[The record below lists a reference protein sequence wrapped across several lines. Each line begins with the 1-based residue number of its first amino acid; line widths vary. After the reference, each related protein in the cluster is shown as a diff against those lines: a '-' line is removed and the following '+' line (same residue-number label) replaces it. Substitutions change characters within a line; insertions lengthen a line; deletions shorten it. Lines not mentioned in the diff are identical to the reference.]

1 MDGLRR
7 QYDYPPKSRLTY
19 TFRLR
24 RFNVKAAVLPW
35 SRDFLM
41 NRSILWLLFIVNA
54 LGTVYGYI
62 WYGSQMQYTV
72 EVQSAWQVIF
82 VPDSPTASLFF
93 TLSLLF
99 LLFPRFVKP
108 GLVGIAVRSLI
119 EALGVVTSIKY
130 GIWAVTMIMAGGAQG
145 DHLQWEHYML
155 IVSHLGMA
163 VEAMLFVRYMIFG
176 RFMAFVA
183 LVWLLVND
191 TIDYTYFVF
200 PWLPDV
206 LENDLSA
213 IQSFTMGL
221 SVFSLLITWLLIA
234 FRKVKV

>member
-1 MDGLRR
+1 M
-7 QYDYPPKSRLTY
+7 
-19 TFRLR
+19 
-24 RFNVKAAVLPW
+24 KAAALPW
-35 SRDFLM
+35 HRDWLA
-41 NRSILWLLFIVNA
+41 NRTIIWLLFIVNT

-62 WYGSQMQYTV
+62 WYGSQMEYTV
-72 EVQSAWQVIF
+72 ERQSAWQVIF

-99 LLFPRFVKP
+99 LLFPRLVKP
-108 GLVGIAVRSLI
+108 NLIGIGIRSII

-130 GIWAVTMIMAGGAQG
+130 GIWAVTMIMAGAAQG

-155 IVSHLGMA
+155 MVSHLGMA
-163 VEAMLFVRYMIFG
+163 VEAVLFVRYMVFG
-176 RFMAFVA
+176 RFMAFLA
-183 LVWLLVND
+183 LCWLLVND

-221 SVFSLLITWLLIA
+221 SVLSLLLTWLFISL
-234 FRKVKV
+234 RKV

>member
-1 MDGLRR
+1 M
-7 QYDYPPKSRLTY
+7 
-19 TFRLR
+19 
-24 RFNVKAAVLPW
+24 KAAVLPW
-35 SRDFLM
+35 TRDLLL
-41 NRSILWLLFIVNA
+41 NRTILWLLFIVNA

-62 WYGSQMQYTV
+62 WYGSQMEYTV
-72 EVQSAWQVIF
+72 ETQSAWQVIF

-99 LLFPRFVKP
+99 LLFPRLVKP
-108 GLVGIAVRSLI
+108 SLAGIVFRSLI

-155 IVSHLGMA
+155 MVSHLGMA
-163 VEAMLFVRYMIFG
+163 IEAMLFVRYMVFG
-176 RFMAFVA
+176 RFMAFIA

-191 TIDYTYFVF
+191 TVDYTFFVF

-206 LENDLSA
+206 LENDLNA

-221 SVFSLLITWLLIA
+221 SVFSLLVTWLLIA